1 MRRRKGLRFL
11 YTAADRAVCFAEKT
25 GGSLAQTERLFFF
38 FVKIVFFFA
47 FRWYNSRIILIRRN
61 KMNGLTKF
69 GYRVFQKSM
78 WVAMWF
84 LPWHQNKGTLSGAG
98 SIKQLPKWIK
108 EKEGCTSALIVTDGG
123 LYKLGIADPIKEA
136 FEKEGMKA
144 VIYHDVVP
152 NPTITNIEDGLRI
165 YKENNCDVII
175 ALGGGSP
182 MDCAKGIGARVMLPK
197 KSVPQL
203 KGVLK
208 VTLGKPF
215 GKLPPLVAI
224 PTTSGTGSEATL
236 AAVISNPD
244 THEKYPINDP
254 KIIPRYIVM
263 DPELTIGLPPHITS
277 TTGMD
282 ALTHAV
288 EGYIGGE
295 NTAQTKKDSVEAVQL
310 IHKYLKEAYDHG
322 DNLEARNKM
331 QYASFIAG
339 RAFTRSYVG
348 YVHAIAHT
356 LGGHYGVPHGLANA
370 VILPYVL
377 EAYGKSAHKKLARL
391 ADCIGIQGKDDAEK
405 ANAFIQWIKD
415 MNSSMNIPDK
425 IRAKDGS
432 QLIKEE
438 DLADCITKALHE
450 ANPLYPCPQ
459 IWDRK
464 EVEAIF
470 RKIM

>member
-1 MRRRKGLRFL
+1 MLNQTSYHGAGAIQEIANEAKAHGFKKAFVCSDPDLVKFKV
-11 YTAADRAVCFAEKT
+11 TAKVTD
-25 GGSLAQTERLFFF
+25 
-38 FVKIVFFFA
+38 
-47 FRWYNSRIILIRRN
+47 ILTA
-61 KMNGLTKF
+61 NGLD
-69 GYRVFQKSM
+69 YELYSD
-78 WVAMWF
+78 
-84 LPWHQNKGTLSGAG
+84 
-98 SIKQLPKWIK
+98 IK
-108 EKEGCTSALIVTDGG
+108 A
-123 LYKLGIADPIKEA
+123 
-136 FEKEGMKA
+136 
-144 VIYHDVVP
+144 
-152 NPTITNIEDGLRI
+152 NPTIQNVQHGVEAFKASGADYL
-165 YKENNCDVII
+165 I
-175 ALGGGSP
+175 AIGGGSP

-405 ANAFIQWIKD
+405 ANAFIQWIRD